1 MKAVVL
7 SALLF
12 DLSTGTRIIP
22 GMWLVLNNYLFNE
35 WLNGWMGACMYRTMT
50 ARDIFGNR
58 HLDRVPNLGML
69 SQARSAMKRC
79 SKHNSDTWAL
89 FLIAS
94 LGSFCHVSYEEFF
107 CLCRTHAS
115 VYGFRYAWLPVGLL
129 RETAIPSGMKGVP
142 SLFWLYCQF
151 DSDFH
156 GKEVIQREN
165 YLCIRPKTI

>member
-7 SALLF
+7 PALLF

-35 WLNGWMGACMYRTMT
+35 WLNGWMVHACTGPWLLGISLVTGTWTGSLILECFLRHDLPW
-50 ARDIFGNR
+50 RDA
-58 HLDRVPNLGML
+58 L
-69 SQARSAMKRC
+69 
-79 SKHNSDTWAL
+79 KHNSDTWAL
-89 FLIAS
+89 FLIS
-94 LGSFCHVSYEEFF
+94 YLGSFYHVSYEDFF
-107 CLCRTHAS
+107 CLWRTHAS

-129 RETAIPSGMKGVP
+129 QETAIPSGMKGVP

-165 YLCIRPKTI
+165 CLRIRPKTI